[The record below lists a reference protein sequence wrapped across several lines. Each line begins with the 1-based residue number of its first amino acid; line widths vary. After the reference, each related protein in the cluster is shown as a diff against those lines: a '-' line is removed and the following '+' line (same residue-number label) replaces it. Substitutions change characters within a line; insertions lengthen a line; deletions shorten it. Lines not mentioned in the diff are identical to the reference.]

1 MRIFLFLPYIVVIL
15 SHVIPRRVAARSL
28 IAVAKDEES
37 GSGPYF
43 LAALDPVS
51 GRPYNNS
58 LWVNVSTR
66 AAGVLPGAC
75 AVYSNNASLVATL
88 VSVSSIGWALPT
100 VDMTT
105 GTMVGNP
112 WRYGPTFI
120 PSNLQLLEMPANEK
134 HSPTDASI
142 LLDSYNMTATRHEIY
157 TVDTVTG
164 DRTLL
169 RLLDTSLKIRS
180 GTSAFRSKTSSP
192 EGQQLFLVANSDDLE
207 SDSVLVVVDV
217 QGGGDGN
224 DDHANVDDEN
234 TNGVAVVPLDV
245 YPTAIAW
252 DGATSS
258 LLAVVGTRPTCL
270 VPLNYTAEE
279 AHSAAPPHSR
289 AALESSGLFRAGEG
303 AIACVE
309 EAYGAYGSAPVV
321 VDDDTR
327 TLYGALL
334 TTQSP

>member
-1 MRIFLFLPYIVVIL
+1 MIL
-15 SHVIPRRVAARSL
+15 SHVITRRVAARSL

-58 LWVNVSTR
+58 LWVNASTR
-66 AAGVLPGAC
+66 AAGVLPAAC

-105 GTMVGNP
+105 GAMVGNP
-112 WRYGPTFI
+112 WRYGPAFV
-120 PSNLQLLEMPANEK
+120 PSNLQLLAMPANEK

-142 LLDSYNMTATRHEIY
+142 LLDSYNLTVARHEIY
-157 TVDTVTG
+157 TVDTATG

-180 GTSAFRSKTSSP
+180 GVSAFRSNTSSP

-217 QGGGDGN
+217 RGGGGN
-224 DDHANVDDEN
+224 GGNGDHANVDDEN
-234 TNGVAVVPLDV
+234 INGVAVVPLDV

-258 LLAVVGTRPTCL
+258 VLAVVGSRPTCL
-270 VPLNYTAEE
+270 VSLNYTAKE
-279 AHSAAPPHSR
+279 AHAAAPPHSR
-289 AALESSGLFRAGEG
+289 AALETPGSVSAGED

-309 EAYGAYGSAPVV
+309 DAYGAYGSTPAV

-327 TLYGALL
+327 TLYAALL